1 MPKWPL
7 YTCDNRAY
15 IHLNDDAVTAGMNY
29 RKEEMDLWLYRI
41 PESFQYKEIHT
52 RLGPIKGKKAF
63 VGKNK
68 DLVYQFLNIPFAKPP
83 VGDLRFKEP
92 IEYGKW
98 NGTLDATNYGPA
110 CFQDITFTIWYGTS
124 EDCLQLN
131 IYVPFTT
138 FPTTPKSVMVWIH
151 GGGYIFGTASFYDGS
166 MIAAVGDVI
175 VVTMNYRLG
184 IFGFLTLEEDGAK
197 GNYGLLDQIQALKWI
212 KDNIADYG
220 GNPNDIT
227 IFGESAGGF
236 SVGLLTLIPENKG
249 LFHRAIQESGTAN
262 SKLTIANP
270 TKFSIETAKELGC
283 LNKSTSLLQCMRKTS
298 ARELL
303 TKSEL
308 VGTKLCNISDLFCLQ
323 YGPVVDGEIIPRTPA
338 QLLSDK
344 TSAAFKFFTSLDIMI
359 GNCVTE
365 GSLFLAELE
374 SDMQFQK
381 HYNITAGIPRKYL
394 CDTMSPN
401 IAEHYF
407 DNTTRVSTAICKEYG
422 VNNNLSLQ
430 SREILNVFG
439 DLFFIS
445 PSVSSLNVHI
455 NPESSTYQ
463 FIYTQILSFVL
474 GPKKPPWYIGP
485 DHADEL
491 YYLFTMEYFDKIFPN
506 VTITQS
512 DRRLAFQ
519 MRKYWTNFAKTG

>member
-1 MPKWPL
+1 M
-7 YTCDNRAY
+7 YTNENQVFVS
-15 IHLNDDAVTAGMNY
+15 LNDDGVTAGVNY
-29 RKEEMDLWLYRI
+29 RKELMELWLYLI
-41 PESFQYKEIHT
+41 PEKFQHIQIHT
-52 RLGPIKGKKAF
+52 RLGPIKGRKAF
-63 VGKNK
+63 VGQKK

-83 VGDLRFKEP
+83 VGQMRFKEP
-92 IEYGKW
+92 IAYGKW
-98 NGTLDATNYGPA
+98 NGTLDATSYGPA
-110 CFQDITFTIWYGTS
+110 CFQNANYTITIWYGTS

-131 IYVPFTT
+131 IYVPFTIST
-138 FPTTPKSVMVWIH
+138 AAPKSVMVWIH
-151 GGGYIFGTASFYDGS
+151 GGGYIYGTASFYDGS

-175 VVTMNYRLG
+175 VVTINYRLG
-184 IFGFLTLEEDGAK
+184 IFGFLTLDEHGAK

-236 SVGLLTLIPENKG
+236 SVGVLTLIPQNKG
-249 LFHRAIQESGTAN
+249 LFHRAIQESGAAD
-262 SKLTIANP
+262 SKLTIAKP
-270 TKFSIETAKELGC
+270 RKFSLETAKELGC
-283 LNKSTSLLQCMRKTS
+283 LNSSTSLLHCLREIS
-298 ARELL
+298 ALDLL
-303 TKSEL
+303 TKSAS
-308 VGTKLCNISDLFCLQ
+308 VGTKLCNSGDLYCSQ
-323 YGPVVDGEIIPRTPA
+323 YGPVVDGEIIPRMPA
-338 QLLSDK
+338 QLLLDK
-344 TSAAFKFFTSLDIMI
+344 TSAAFKFFKSLDIMI

-365 GSLFLAELE
+365 GSIFLAVLE
-374 SDMQFQK
+374 SDPQFQK
-381 HYNITAGIPRKYL
+381 HYNISAGIPRKYL

-407 DNTTRVSTAICKEYG
+407 HNSTGVSTAICKEYG
-422 VNNNLSLQ
+422 VKNNITLQ

-445 PSVSSLNVHI
+445 PSVASLNAHI

-463 FIYTQILSFVL
+463 FMYTQVLSFVV

-491 YYLFTMEYFDKIFPN
+491 YYLFTMEYFNKILPN

-512 DRRLAFQ
+512 DRLLAYQ